1 MSFHPSTLTVSEDAI
16 ESFLSVIGRT
26 HGVDA
31 HPHNVTP
38 SSLSSAFHPSFTPS
52 ILPSFL
58 VSFDGTLRYFLSF
71 FDSFLHLF
79 KDFCSRPFREI
90 YDVIDLRGKSFS
102 VGVRRFLLLH
112 TFVECLWKP
121 FHVRWSFEMFST
133 REVATKLEDA
143 ELAELA
149 ELAPIIGQASQTF
162 VSAWNFEVVLV
173 VVVVWVGLVLLIFLI
188 WWPEAAKISV
198 SGILKRFY

>member
-38 SSLSSAFHPSFTPS
+38 SSLSSAFH
-52 ILPSFL
+52 PSFL

-133 REVATKLEDA
+133 REVATKVED
-143 ELAELA
+143 AELA

-162 VSAWNFEVVLV
+162 VSAWNFEVVFVVDAVLV